1 MRLKYTLWLWFYK
14 YLPYNKDGKLIFE
27 PYKGFIYDLY
37 SIADLEYQLNEVY
50 DFAGHSN
57 MSLGTAM
64 QKEGE
69 LLNQIGYFHYR
80 IKTNTQK
87 WKHGER
93 W

>member
-1 MRLKYTLWLWFYK
+1 MELKYLLWLWFYK

-37 SIADLEYQLNEVY
+37 SIADLENQLNELY
-50 DFAGHSN
+50 GDISCISG
-57 MSLGTAM
+57 GTLV
-64 QKEGE
+64 QKEAE